1 MYRKTMLAV
10 LTTGLV
16 LTMGVGAQAF
26 AATAPSGVQST
37 ATSGG
42 VQFGAAANDVTPF
55 TTVNVGGGTWVYNV
69 TRNLL
74 NLTTTVTSDYINNE
88 YTHTATAI
96 AGTVIDTTA
105 FTAPYYWA
113 DATAVSGYLVSTAV
127 YWDNVN

>member
-1 MYRKTMLAV
+1 MLRKTMLAALATGTV
-10 LTTGLV
+10 LV
-16 LTMGVGAQAF
+16 FGVGPQAF

-42 VQFGAAANDVTPF
+42 VQFGAAAKDVTPF

-74 NLTTTVTSDYINNE
+74 HLTTTVTSDYINNE
-88 YTHTATAI
+88 YTHTATAV
-96 AGTVIDTTA
+96 AGTVIDTTS

-113 DATAVSGYLVSTAV
+113 DAKAVSGYLVSAAM